1 MDKFFRAMPHTGC
14 KRGMGPG
21 FQNEKLL
28 QQLGYSVCCAVQIIP
43 GKGFNHAGVRLF
55 GKFGVQ
61 RHFGQHGQ
69 GYFLPVSSTWLS
81 PNTLICLPQSGQST

>member
-43 GKGFNHAGVRLF
+43 SKGFNHAGVRLF

-69 GYFLPVSSTWLS
+69 VVLLAGLVHMAVAKHVDMLA
-81 PNTLICLPQSGQST
+81 GQST